1 VNNTEPIPNVD
12 DPCSSRAVAWWPVLT
27 YIADLLRVDP
37 AAVPEAAQRV
47 PLLGTPAWCALP
59 DDAPAKLAAVLHGG
73 CHHALR
79 LEMTQEAA
87 AEASK
92 AISAATDWRAVA
104 SELSGL
110 AAYRKANPWARRVAS

>member
-1 VNNTEPIPNVD
+1 MEIETNPPQPIPA
-12 DPCSSRAVAWWPVLT
+12 SRSVAWWPVLT
-27 YIADLLRVDP
+27 YIADLLGVEP
-37 AAVPEAAQRV
+37 TAVPDEAQRV

-79 LEMTQEAA
+79 LELTQEAS

-92 AISAATDWRAVA
+92 AISTMHDWKAVA
-104 SELSGL
+104 GELSGL
-110 AAYRKANPWARRVAS
+110 AAHREANPWARRVAS